1 MIRRALAAPALCVVA
16 ALTLVACGGGGSD
29 EAATT
34 TVPATTTTT
43 LPGGEFC
50 EIARSYYEK
59 VLSLGS
65 SLGDPQRLRD
75 LLRETGPVIDRVEAT
90 APPEIASDVRLAAA
104 TSRQL
109 LAELEAVDFDYSRL
123 PPGTVQRIQTPES
136 QAAAIRLQT
145 YTRDVCGVGR

>member
-1 MIRRALAAPALCVVA
+1 LIRRPLVVA
-16 ALTLVACGGGGSD
+16 AVCVTAALILVACGGGSD

-34 TVPATTTTT
+34 TLPTTTTTT

-50 EIARSYYEK
+50 EIARSYYDK
-59 VLSLGS
+59 VLSLGA